1 MPYCEAL
8 AVGVML
14 MGYFVVIN
22 SLRAAAQVAGF
33 PAGSSKGMHTGEG
46 GAAWCPR
53 ERPPRLLTVR
63 QSQGIKNLMF
73 TV

>member
-22 SLRAAAQVAGF
+22 SLRAAAQVARF

-46 GAAWCPR
+46 GAAWCQALHGVR
-53 ERPPRLLTVR
+53 GRGPPGSLL
-63 QSQGIKNLMF
+63 
-73 TV
+73 